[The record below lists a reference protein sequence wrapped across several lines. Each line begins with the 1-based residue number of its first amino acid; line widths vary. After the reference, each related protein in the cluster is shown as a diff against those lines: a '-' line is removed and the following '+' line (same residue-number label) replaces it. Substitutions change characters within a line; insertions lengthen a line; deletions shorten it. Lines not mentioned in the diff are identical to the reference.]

1 MASFTDTG
9 NQIVTTD
16 TTLNVLSSNF
26 LAGTIVLGGNE
37 GSGNSRMYSVIIVK
51 YDSGGGCTDNDSDG
65 WCIEDGDCNDNDPSV
80 NPGSTEVCDG
90 IDNNCDGVTDE
101 GCGGCTDA
109 DGDGVCVED
118 GDCDDNNS
126 AIYPGAEEI
135 CDGKDN
141 NCDGTIDEGCN
152 TGELTDADG
161 DGYYYEIDDCDD
173 NDAHIYP
180 GHNDT
185 NGRWGR
191 DGVDNDCD
199 GIIDG

>member
-1 MASFTDTG
+1 M
-9 NQIVTTD
+9 
-16 TTLNVLSSNF
+16 
-26 LAGTIVLGGNE
+26 
-37 GSGNSRMYSVIIVK
+37 
-51 YDSGGGCTDNDSDG
+51 
-65 WCIEDGDCNDNDPSV
+65 
-80 NPGSTEVCDG
+80 
-90 IDNNCDGVTDE
+90 
-101 GCGGCTDA
+101 
-109 DGDGVCVED
+109 CVED

-191 DGVDNDCD
+191 DDVDNDCD